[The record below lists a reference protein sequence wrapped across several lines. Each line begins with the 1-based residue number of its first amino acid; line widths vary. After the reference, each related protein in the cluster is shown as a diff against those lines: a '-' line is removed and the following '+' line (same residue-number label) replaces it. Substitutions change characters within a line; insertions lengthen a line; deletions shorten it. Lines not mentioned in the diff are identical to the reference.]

1 MKNIK
6 KLVSLLLA
14 VCLIAAL
21 SVTAF
26 AATEVNISGGEGTTN
41 VLLTTSAATFKVV
54 PINERQ
60 FLLTTTAATFKVT
73 VPTSLPV
80 NIAADGTVTCA
91 ASGTAKIING
101 SSGPV
106 RVTNAAINDAGSWT
120 KKPFGYD
127 FSGTATGTKQYTLK
141 INDADTVSGTISG
154 EVFGNSGVIAGGAS
168 APITYAAD
176 AATQSVALS
185 GETIASVI
193 FTVAWNNA

>member
-21 SVTAF
+21 SVSAF
-26 AATEVNISGGEGTTN
+26 AATEVNVSGGEGTTN
-41 VLLTTSAATFKVV
+41 V
-54 PINERQ
+54 
-60 FLLTTTAATFKVT
+60 LLTTTAATFKVT

-106 RVTNAAINDAGSWT
+106 RVTNVAINDAGSWT

-141 INDADTVSGTISG
+141 LNDADAVSGTICG